1 MADRVRRQ
9 RRLRRDGA
17 AAPATGSV
25 LELNGRSAEQADTRP
40 RPTWAWSQTI
50 PLAVA
55 PEATAQLAE
64 VRTPQEV
71 HANGSPS
78 WAWHAD
84 APAIA
89 PVVVFAEPLVV
100 ADQPPPPV
108 RPAPAPAAPPPG
120 RRLPKRGL
128 LLASPALAA
137 VAILAVL
144 AGAGVLRLPGSSD
157 GSGSITA
164 IHASQPQGLNGLA
177 PSTVAPPLAVA
188 PAPVAPI
195 LPAQRPPVTGG
206 GGALLPDGL
215 LDNGAV
221 SVPRVVHAA
230 FRPALPLPPPL
241 RAERGGAAADASA
254 LTGTIGAPDAGPV
267 SLGPVAP
274 ASATAGSSGRA
285 RVTARRWRAA
295 VTRRGAPARPTSSA
309 ASARRRPRRWPASS
323 AVRRRTAR
331 RRTAARRRR
340 RWRARAPRRSI
351 EMLPA
356 DPALAVVADG
366 VSSSSLTSGCPVVTE
381 GRSTVGELVIGGV
394 RVAGGPGA
402 LIPTSS
408 PQPNTTVA
416 LAAGTVVLNEQRVD
430 RGGRGLTVNAVH
442 LLAPATL
449 FSPFSLDMVIGHSH
463 SAALPAS
470 GCAAAPVSAAGTPHD
485 PVPVLAPATPEAV
498 LPDVIQIRHVLR
510 GMISLGARRRGEAGS
525 PLPGDRGL
533 W

>member
-9 RRLRRDGA
+9 RRLRRDRA
-17 AAPATGSV
+17 EAPATGSV
-25 LELNGRSAEQADTRP
+25 LELNGHSVEQVDTRP

-55 PEATAQLAE
+55 PEATAQLAQ

-71 HANGSPS
+71 HANGTPS

-89 PVVVFAEPLVV
+89 PVVVFADPLVV

-128 LLASPALAA
+128 LLASPALA
-137 VAILAVL
+137 VIAILAVL

-157 GSGSITA
+157 GSGSISA

-177 PSTVAPPLAVA
+177 PSTVAPPLAIA

-230 FRPALPLPPPL
+230 ARPALPLPPPL

-274 ASATAGSSGRA
+274 ASATAGSKRA
-285 RVTARRWRAA
+285 SASDGSALA
-295 VTRRGAPARPTSSA
+295 GCGDAA
-309 ASARRRPRRWPASS
+309 ASACPSDQIRSLSSEATSAIATVERGPAPDCSPANGGQAS
-323 AVRRRTAR
+323 PPMAGACTQA
-331 RRTAARRRR
+331 
-340 RWRARAPRRSI
+340 I
-351 EMLPA
+351 HLEMLPA

-416 LAAGTVVLNEQRVD
+416 LAAGTVVLNEQRLD

-470 GCAAAPVSAAGTPHD
+470 GCAAAPVTAADTPHD

-510 GMISLGARRRGEAGS
+510 GMISL
-525 PLPGDRGL
+525 
-533 W
+533 